1 MRIVD
6 VEAIAISAPN
16 PAGTYWG
23 KATWGVEVDG
33 DASAAV
39 PDPVAHWRSEQFPNP
54 ARMRPAYAQGIDTC
68 LVRIETDTG
77 IVGWGEAKAPVAPRV
92 AQTIIHDLLR
102 DQVIGADPR
111 DIEPIWETLYASMRL
126 RGHESG
132 FLLEAISG
140 IDIAL
145 WDVAGKHLG
154 EPIHRLLGGAYRD
167 RVSVYASGVPGTRAA
182 PGEADHSRMLH
193 AASRAV
199 ERGFGALKMAIGL
212 GAEADIASVRAVR
225 DHLGR
230 DVEVYAD
237 AAGNY
242 DVATAIRV
250 GRELEALGVGFFEAP
265 LPHEHIGGY
274 AEVAH
279 ALAIPIAND
288 VLTNR
293 YQVLRY
299 LRVGG
304 LDIVQPDVCRAGGL
318 TELRRIAIL
327 ADAFGVAC
335 TPHVSIGSAIH
346 FVASFHAAAAL
357 PNLVRHEYWMG
368 ENPLGD
374 ALLTQPALGLHDG
387 CVRVPQG
394 PGLGIEVDEARV
406 RALAVTT
413 DGVAT

>member
-23 KATWGVEVDG
+23 KATWGAAAEAS
-33 DASAAV
+33 DAASN
-39 PDPVAHWRSEQFPNP
+39 PIDHWRGAPFPHP

-68 LVRIETDTG
+68 LVRIATDTG

-92 AQTIIHDLLR
+92 AQAIIHDLLR
-102 DQVIGADPR
+102 DQLIGADPR
-111 DIEPIWETLYASMRL
+111 DVEPIWETLYASMRL
-126 RGHESG
+126 RGHEAG

-145 WDVAGKHLG
+145 WDVVGKHLG

-167 RVSVYASGVPGTRAA
+167 RVPVYASGVPATRAA
-182 PGEADHSRMLH
+182 PGEADHARMLD
-193 AASRAV
+193 AASHAV

-212 GAEADIASVRAVR
+212 GAESDVASARAVR
-225 DHLGR
+225 EHLGR
-230 DVEVYAD
+230 GVEVYVD
-237 AAGNY
+237 AAGNF

-265 LPHEHIGGY
+265 LPHEHIDGY

-318 TELRRIAIL
+318 TELRRIAVL
-327 ADAFGVAC
+327 SDAFGVAC

-346 FVASFHAAAAL
+346 FVASFHAAAAM

-368 ENPLGD
+368 DNPLGD
-374 ALLTQPALGLHDG
+374 ALLSEPALALDDG
-387 CVRVPQG
+387 CVRVPQR
-394 PGLGIEVDEARV
+394 PGLGIEIDEARV
-406 RALAVTT
+406 RALALPAEA
-413 DGVAT
+413 ATE